1 MATAA
6 NADSK
11 LSEGKYK
18 TISFLRNQKR
28 LNGKNEKNTLEY
40 AFAYYSSRGASE
52 AGRRPASRAEQ
63 GEVYKN
69 THKNSSTFP
78 GTSCSKILHLT
89 RDGF

>member
-40 AFAYYSSRGASE
+40 AFAYYPNYDKKSIAYTIFTNHQNKCVSIYLVR
-52 AGRRPASRAEQ
+52 
-63 GEVYKN
+63 
-69 THKNSSTFP
+69 
-78 GTSCSKILHLT
+78 
-89 RDGF
+89 